1 MLSIL
6 NPPVGRLV
14 APGLVLA
21 VVAAGTVTACGRSI
35 RSTAPTAAA
44 SSSASPAAA
53 AASPSAGGHDHTA
66 SAQAAASSGSQGAA
80 APGSE
85 DQGAILGIRLQA
97 LLGQHTVLA
106 ADMMRARIRRDPDF
120 AQAAETALTRNTQA
134 MATLVGSAF
143 GSDAAT
149 AFSQQWSGHITH
161 LFEYAEARQAGD
173 TGGLQRARQQLT
185 ESERAIASF
194 FVKASNGRLPAATA
208 EAGVRMHIEGLLAQ
222 ADAYAKEDYGAADAE
237 YQHAF
242 QHTYALGGAIA
253 AAVLP
258 KKDAAALATP
268 GLQLRSNLT
277 GVLSE
282 HVALVVAAMRAGS
295 GNNTGDFRGLGNAL
309 NANTKALSGA
319 IGTLFGAPAAARFQ
333 SLWADHVDGL
343 MKLTSGTASGDTAE
357 QEQGRSQL
365 KAFEPALAAF
375 LNTATQSRIGAD
387 ALARALAMHDQM
399 LLGEVEAFQAKDYAK
414 AHDLGYSAYDAMF
427 GLAGQLS
434 HAMALTLADKLPK
447 GGSQTG
453 GGGMAGVVGRR

>member
-1 MLSIL
+1 
-6 NPPVGRLV
+6 
-14 APGLVLA
+14 
-21 VVAAGTVTACGRSI
+21 VVAAGSTVTACGRSI
-35 RSTAPTAAA
+35 GPTAPAVAA
-44 SSSASPAAA
+44 SSSASPAASPA
-53 AASPSAGGHDHTA
+53 AAGHDHTA
-66 SAQAAASSGSQGAA
+66 SAQGAASSGTPGAA
-80 APGSE
+80 APASS

-149 AFSQQWSGHITH
+149 TFSQAWAGHITH

-173 TGGLQRARQQLT
+173 TGGLQRARQQLV
-185 ESERAIASF
+185 ESETAIASF

-208 EAGVRMHIEGLLAQ
+208 RAGVRMHIDMLLAQ
-222 ADAYAKEDYGAADAE
+222 ADAYAKKDYAAAAVD
-237 YQHAF
+237 YQEAF
-242 QHTYALGGAIA
+242 QHTYALGGALA

-277 GVLSE
+277 EVLSE
-282 HVALVVAAMRAGS
+282 HVALVVAAMRAAS
-295 GNNTGDFRGLGNAL
+295 GNNTTDFEAFGNAL
-309 NANTKALSGA
+309 NRNTQALSGSV
-319 IGTLFGAPAAARFQ
+319 GTLFGAPAAAHFQ

-343 MKLTSGTASGDTAE
+343 LAITSGTASGNTA
-357 QEQGRSQL
+357 QQQQARTKLS
-365 KAFEPALAAF
+365 AFEPALAAF
-375 LNTATQSRIGAD
+375 LSTATKSRLGAQ

-399 LLGEVEAFQAKDYAK
+399 LLGEVQAFQDKDYAK
-414 AHDLGYSAYDAMF
+414 AHDLGYNAYDEMF
-427 GLAGQLS
+427 GLAGQLAN
-434 HAMALTLADKLPK
+434 AMALTLADKLPK

-453 GGGMAGVVGRR
+453 GGAMAGVVSRR